1 MQASLKDIFLS
12 VLKYWPRRKGAAAT
26 KPSQPAAAPKPPAIP
41 LRLIGAAMGEQQ
53 VDEDAV
59 RAETTAWMKA
69 SGQGKLDASPEFWR
83 TLALA
88 TSATREL
95 AAVAGGHRGLAQPS
109 AAALPKLQLIALL
122 PAEWKGPWRDAAGRW
137 LQHQLVSAGW
147 PLEQVERNARRNQ
160 HPTQVLTA
168 LKHSTEPCL
177 AVLLACGAQADEG
190 AAALLLADSEQAA
203 LLGAGPYP
211 LLQSVAEGR
220 ADPAAHTPAPG
231 IPLLRTLAQQAL
243 KPLPVAVPLAAAGTS
258 LNDPQPAAAAARP
271 MQVASQ
277 A

>member
-1 MQASLKDIFLS
+1 MLKF
-12 VLKYWPRRKGAAAT
+12 WPRRKGAAAG
-26 KPSQPAAAPKPPAIP
+26 KPAQPAAAAKPPAIP
-41 LRLIGAAMGEQQ
+41 LRLIGAAMGEHAQ
-53 VDEDAV
+53 EAAV
-59 RAETTAWMKA
+59 KAEMSAWMKA

-83 TLALA
+83 TLAQA

-95 AAVAGGHRGLAQPS
+95 AASVGAHGGLAQPS
-109 AAALPKLQLIALL
+109 EAALPKLQLIALL

-147 PLEQVERNARRNQ
+147 PLERIERNARRNQ

-203 LLGAGPYP
+203 LLGPGPYP

-220 ADPAAHTPAPG
+220 ADPAPHTPAPG
-231 IPLLRTLAQQAL
+231 CALLRTLAQQAI
-243 KPLPVAVPLAAAGTS
+243 KPLPVAVPMAATAADA
-258 LNDPQPAAAAARP
+258 LHLDQAPAAQPLHA
-271 MQVASQ
+271 ASQ

>member
-12 VLKYWPRRKGAAAT
+12 VLKLWPRRKGTAAMPA
-26 KPSQPAAAPKPPAIP
+26 QPAAAPKPPAIP
-41 LRLIGAAMGEQQ
+41 LRLIGAAMGEQ

-69 SGQGKLDASPEFWR
+69 TGQGKLDAPADFWR
-83 TLALA
+83 SLAMA
-88 TSATREL
+88 TFATREL
-95 AAVAGGHRGLAQPS
+95 AAVAGAHKGLAQPS
-109 AAALPKLQLIALL
+109 EAALPKLQLIALL

-137 LQHQLVSAGW
+137 LQQQLVSAGW
-147 PLEQVERNARRNQ
+147 PQAQVERNARRNQ

-177 AVLLACGAQADEG
+177 ALLLACGAQAGEG
-190 AAALLLADSEQAA
+190 AAALLLADTEQAA

-220 ADPAAHTPAPG
+220 ADPALHTPAPG
-231 IPLLRTLAQQAL
+231 FPLLRTLAQQAI
-243 KPLPVAVPLAAAGTS
+243 KPLPVAVPVAAADTS
-258 LNDPQPAAAAARP
+258 LHDPAHAAAARP
-271 MQVASQ
+271 LHAASQ